1 MSHAFTFNGAHTNPD
16 YEAYQYTHQSGLT
29 HFNIREQ
36 SETGRYSGALFV
48 KTPSKDDSGIAHAL
62 EHLVF
67 RQSQAFPDS
76 TTLFQLLALT
86 DIQINA
92 STLNGV
98 TCFHFSSSCRDYFY
112 LAARYLLSGMLN
124 PTIQSKHCLEEIF
137 DGESCGVIYR
147 ELFGYQ
153 NNANYLHQLQV
164 LRGDQSPQRIACYG
178 GTTDTLVQISLD
190 KLKQYHQRYY
200 HCNNIELIT
209 SYDQVENLHN
219 ELEPLLAKYDAKS
232 SQFEPTKAIQ
242 ACSNSENIAE
252 IISGSDKVFSWW
264 ISIEFFHYIKRQ
276 LPELRKMAT
285 RHGVQLLPLSNESNS
300 EDKFALRILARD
312 NQIESFH
319 DQLISTLDTR
329 NAYAQGYCVES
340 GKHPDSIGHLMNF
353 YYSKLHGSNGVD
365 PQTFSCQIKQPPH
378 VSQLAHVAPTPNNA
392 ARKLDGRNRN
402 PDEQVLSR
410 VIPQLIE
417 TPTWHSKAHY
427 WQNLNTVNLSK
438 DINARVLEKLIEK
451 TCSMRSLAYGS
462 KLLIETNNTHH
473 SLEPYIDHLITQH
486 PSCKLPELPQLLHP
500 LIEQL
505 EQGGYQAV
513 DHHCW
518 LYRIAVPVE
527 YRIIAQ
533 LSQYL
538 IQSSAQFL
546 RPRIQGECYVISSL
560 YCEHSKQ
567 LYFYSVFD
575 CQPNQRRQHIT
586 QALQGIADDSA
597 FLKQALPLIK
607 NKLINQH
614 PIQSGA
620 LNPTQLAQLEQDSN
634 EPLDS
639 AQLEKLLKQV
649 SETCIRHFLFRL
661 TNEIINRTSHI
672 QG

>member
-1 MSHAFTFNGAHTNPD
+1 MSHAFTFNGPHTNPD
-16 YEAYQYTHQSGLT
+16 YEAYQYMHQSGLT
-29 HFNIREQ
+29 HFNIRAQ
-36 SETGRYSGALFV
+36 SDTGRYSGALFV
-48 KTPSKDDSGIAHAL
+48 KTPCKDDSGIAHAL

-67 RQSQAFPDS
+67 RQSQTFPDS

-124 PTIQSKHCLEEIF
+124 PTIQSKHSLEEIF
-137 DGESCGVIYR
+137 DGESRGVIYR
-147 ELFGYQ
+147 ELLGYQ
-153 NNANYLHQLQV
+153 NNTNYLHQLQV

-178 GTTDTLVQISLD
+178 GTTDTLGQLSLD

-209 SYDQVENLHN
+209 RYDQVENLHN
-219 ELEPLLAKYDAKS
+219 ELKPLLAKYGAKS
-232 SQFEPTKAIQ
+232 SQFKPTKAIQ
-242 ACSNSENIAE
+242 PCSNSEDIAE

-285 RHGVQLLPLSNESNS
+285 RHGVQLLPLSNEINS

-312 NQIESFH
+312 NRINSFH
-319 DQLISTLDTR
+319 VQLISTLDTS
-329 NAYAQGYCVES
+329 NAYTQGYCVES
-340 GKHPDSIGHLMNF
+340 GKLPDSIEHLMNF
-353 YYSKLHGSNGVD
+353 YYSKLHGSNSVD
-365 PQTFSCQIKQPPH
+365 PQTFSRQIKQSPH
-378 VSQLAHVAPTPNNA
+378 VSQLAHVAATSHNA
-392 ARKLDGRNRN
+392 GRKLGGRKRN
-402 PDEQVLSR
+402 TDEQILSH
-410 VIPQLIE
+410 VIPQLRE
-417 TPTWHSKAHY
+417 TPTWHSKAHC
-427 WQNLNTVNLSK
+427 WQNLVTVHLSK
-438 DINARVLEKLIEK
+438 DINARVLAKLIEK
-451 TCSMRSLAYGS
+451 TSSMRTLAYGS
-462 KLLIETNNTHH
+462 KLLIETNNSYH
-473 SLEPYIDHLITQH
+473 SLEPDIDHLITQH
-486 PSCKLPELPQLLHP
+486 PCCKLPELPQLLHP
-500 LIEQL
+500 LLEQL
-505 EQGGYQAV
+505 EQGGHQAV

-518 LYRIAVPVE
+518 LYRIAIPVE
-527 YRIIAQ
+527 HKLTAQ
-533 LSQYL
+533 LSQFV

-567 LYFYSVFD
+567 LYFYTVFD
-575 CQPNQRRQHIT
+575 CQPNQRQQHIT

-597 FLKQALPLIK
+597 FLKQTLPLIK

-620 LNPTQLAQLEQDSN
+620 LTPTQLAQLEQDSI

-639 AQLEKLLKQV
+639 VQLEKLLKQV
-649 SETCIRHFLFRL
+649 SETSLRHFLFRL